1 LPWFACMV
9 LSHGPMLDP
18 SEATRKPSDGAD
30 RCAKSGQALG
40 WPSRSSVGKG
50 EAVSKTKTVAKQT
63 PLRCPDCGHEFDAL
77 AVHKERYVERG
88 RVLARTA
95 FDRALDDCPVCG
107 SHRVAERP

>member
-1 LPWFACMV
+1 M
-9 LSHGPMLDP
+9 
-18 SEATRKPSDGAD
+18 
-30 RCAKSGQALG
+30 
-40 WPSRSSVGKG
+40 SRR
-50 EAVSKTKTVAKQT
+50 KTVAKQT

-107 SHRVAERP
+107 SHRVDERP